1 MKVLIDPKPYEVQCG
16 CKGFVSWSNSE
27 LLAAINRLFHI
38 KPTERIACIQVD
50 RQGITVTVE
59 TK

>member
-1 MKVLIDPKPYEVQCG
+1 MKVLIDPKTYEVQCG

-27 LLAAINRLFHI
+27 LLAAIHQLFRI
-38 KPTERIACIQVD
+38 KSNERITCIQVD
-50 RQGITVTVE
+50 HHGITATVE